1 MNIVLFALAWIILG
15 IIALIMAT
23 RVAKKSIEELHN
35 IKECTNDDITST
47 MAKEAETEQME
58 GSSFLFNMLKHPIIT
73 NVIAIIFWPVII
85 PLTLYG
91 WNHYD
96 EL

>member
-15 IIALIMAT
+15 IIAMIMAAK
-23 RVAKKSIEELHN
+23 VAKKSIEEVHN
-35 IKECTNDDITST
+35 IDECTNDDLTSA
-47 MAKEAETEQME
+47 MAKEAEAEQME

-85 PLTLYG
+85 PLALYG
-91 WNHYD
+91 WNHYG

>member
-15 IIALIMAT
+15 IIGLIMMT
-23 RVAKKSIEELHN
+23 KVAKKSIEEVYN
-35 IKECTNDDITST
+35 IDECTNEDLAS
-47 MAKEAETEQME
+47 AAVKEAENKQIE
-58 GSSFLFNMLKHPIIT
+58 GSSFLLNMLKHFIIID
-73 NVIAIIFWPVII
+73 VIAIVFWPIII
-85 PLTLYG
+85 PLVLYG